1 MITLYELLEVSENA
15 SNEVIEKAYKVLA
28 KKYHPDLQP
37 VDKRKEAEEKMKQIN
52 EAYETLMDSNKRSEY
67 DQGLERIRK
76 REELE
81 KQKEYAKTVG
91 NNQGYQQTTTTPNS
105 NRVNNPYYNHNVNNY
120 EYVNTRQGRPS
131 YQVSKEYKKEY
142 MKMKLRNIRDMLIAI
157 GIILLIFVLLW
168 FIPPTHRWMIDFY
181 ENNVLVKLIVDSIKS
196 MWS

>member
-37 VDKRKEAEEKMKQIN
+37 ADKRKEAEEKMKQIN
-52 EAYETLMDSNKRSEY
+52 EAYETLMNSNKRSEY

-91 NNQGYQQTTTTPNS
+91 NNQGYQQTTTTQNS
-105 NRVNNPYYNHNVNNY
+105 NRVNNPYYYHNVNNY

>member
-37 VDKRKEAEEKMKQIN
+37 ADKRKEAEEKMKQIN

-91 NNQGYQQTTTTPNS
+91 NNQGYQQTTTTQNS
-105 NRVNNPYYNHNVNNY
+105 NRVNNPYYYHNVNNY

>member
-37 VDKRKEAEEKMKQIN
+37 ADKRKEAEEKMKQIN

-91 NNQGYQQTTTTPNS
+91 NNQGYQQTTTTQNS
-105 NRVNNPYYNHNVNNY
+105 NRVNNPYYYHNVNNY

-181 ENNVLVKLIVDSIKS
+181 ENNVLVKLIVDTIKS